1 MSRPARAVRLAVLI
15 SGGGSNLRAL
25 LDAIA
30 ADPAFGGEVVVVGS
44 DRGEAGGLH
53 HAREAGV
60 PIVVEELERG
70 GDRAVWEDRLATG
83 LAEHAPE
90 VVVLAGFMRILS
102 GRFLARW
109 PDRVLNTHPSL
120 LPAFRGA
127 HAVREALE
135 YGVTVTGCTVHLVDE
150 QVDHGPILA
159 QEAVA
164 VLPHDTEDSL
174 HERIKS
180 VEHRLLPA
188 CVRLVCHDRLRM
200 DGRRVRFL
208 APTPPQPGADPAPDA
223 PAPASPAPATPAP
236 ASPAPGP
243 PLAPTA
249 GPQAVP
255 APAADAASR
264 PDPEPEERP

>member
-1 MSRPARAVRLAVLI
+1 MSRPARAMRLAVLI

-25 LDAIA
+25 LDAIE
-30 ADPAFGGEVVVVGS
+30 ADPTFGGEVVVVGS
-44 DRGEAGGLH
+44 DRSAAGGLR
-53 HAREAGV
+53 HAHAAG
-60 PIVVEELERG
+60 IATVVEELQPG
-70 GDRAVWEDRLATG
+70 ADRAAWEDRLAAR
-83 LAEHAPE
+83 LADHAPE
-90 VVVLAGFMRILS
+90 TVVLAGFMRILS

-127 HAVREALE
+127 HAVEEALA

-159 QEAVA
+159 QEAVP
-164 VLPHDTEDSL
+164 VLPDDSEERL

-188 CVRLVCHDRLRM
+188 CVRLVCHDRVQR
-200 DGRRVRFL
+200 DGRQVRIL
-208 APTPPQPGADPAPDA
+208 PAPD
-223 PAPASPAPATPAP
+223 PARDDAIHGAAV
-236 ASPAPGP
+236 PGP

-249 GPQAVP
+249 DPQEDPPPAVDAGP
-255 APAADAASR
+255 R